1 MQDYFQEIADFLDGL
16 RQGEELLRTTF
27 RAEESD
33 FVRFN
38 HNQVRQAGH
47 VTQREISID
56 LCIGN
61 RHASADTTLVGDLGM
76 DQGRLRQLVARLRE
90 TVPHLP
96 DDPYLLLSNEVRSS
110 ERIGSDELPEAADAV
125 SSVMKRG
132 QGTDLVGI
140 YSGGGIYAGFAN
152 SNGQRNWFASHSFN
166 LDWSVYYE
174 SDKAAKA
181 TYAGFQWND
190 RALESRM
197 ATTAEQLAILRQSP
211 RTIDPGRYRVFLS
224 PVAMYELLSTVA
236 WGGFGLKSHRTKQT
250 TLLKMIEGDAKLNPL
265 VNLTE
270 NTAEGIAPD
279 FQDDGFI
286 KPARVPLIDK
296 GCFHTCLSS
305 SRSAKEYGVPTN
317 GASEEETP
325 ESIDMSPGTLPRE
338 AALSELGTGLYVNNL
353 WYLNYSDRPACRIT
367 GMTRFATL
375 WVENGK
381 VVAPVNV
388 MRFDESLY
396 RMFGN
401 QLVGLTAERDL
412 ILDSDTYERR
422 STRSGRV
429 PGALVEDFTF
439 TL

>member
-1 MQDYFQEIADFLDGL
+1 MQEYFHEISDFLDGL
-16 RQGEELLRTTF
+16 RQGSELLRTSF
-27 RAEESD
+27 HAEDSD

-47 VTQREISID
+47 VTQREVAID
-56 LCIGN
+56 LCVGS
-61 RHASADTTLVGDLGM
+61 RHVAARTSLVGNLVH
-76 DQGRLRQLVARLRE
+76 DQERLRRVVARLRE

-96 DDPYLLLSNEVRSS
+96 EDPHLLLPDQIRSS
-110 ERIGSDELPEAADAV
+110 ERIGSDDLPEAAESV

-132 QGTDLVGI
+132 EGTDLVGL
-140 YSGGGIYAGFAN
+140 YSAGGIYSGFAN
-152 SNGQRNWFASHSFN
+152 SLGQRNWFASHSFN
-166 LDWSVYYE
+166 LDWSLYHRA
-174 SDKAAKA
+174 DKAVKSA
-181 TYAGFQWND
+181 YAGFRWSE

-197 ATTAEQLAILRQSP
+197 ALASEQLSILRQTP
-211 RTIDPGRYRVFLS
+211 RTIDPGRYRVYLS
-224 PVAMYELLSTVA
+224 PVAVYELLSTVA

-250 TLLKMIEGDAKLNPL
+250 SLLRMVQGDAKLHPM
-265 VNLTE
+265 VSLTE

-279 FQDDGFI
+279 FQGEGFI
-286 KPARVPLIDK
+286 KPARVPLIER
-296 GCFHTCLSS
+296 GCFQTCLASP
-305 SRSAKEYGVPTN
+305 RSAKEYSVPTN
-317 GASEEETP
+317 GASGDETP
-325 ESIDMSPGTLPRE
+325 ESIDMAPGALPHDDV
-338 AALSELGTGLYVNNL
+338 LSELGTGLYVNNL

-381 VVAPVNV
+381 IVAPVNV

-401 QLVGLTAERDL
+401 HLAGLTAEREL

-422 STRSGRV
+422 STRSGRL
-429 PGALVEDFTF
+429 PGALVEELTF